1 MRAWWKTL
9 LVLAISAHAGGGDP
23 ARGSFCA
30 DTQAALQEAE
40 GLDMTRPPGVAAYR
54 VALIE
59 VGTLA
64 EGLAESDRARLVPRL
79 DAVIAELDASLADQG
94 SSWSS
99 DDLMEILWDWCGP
112 DVGLG
117 YTVQP

>member
-1 MRAWWKTL
+1 M
-9 LVLAISAHAGGGDP
+9 
-23 ARGSFCA
+23 
-30 DTQAALQEAE
+30 
-40 GLDMTRPPGVAAYR
+40 
-54 VALIE
+54 LIE

-64 EGLAESDRARLVPRL
+64 ERLIESDRATVAPKL

-112 DVGLG
+112 DVGVG